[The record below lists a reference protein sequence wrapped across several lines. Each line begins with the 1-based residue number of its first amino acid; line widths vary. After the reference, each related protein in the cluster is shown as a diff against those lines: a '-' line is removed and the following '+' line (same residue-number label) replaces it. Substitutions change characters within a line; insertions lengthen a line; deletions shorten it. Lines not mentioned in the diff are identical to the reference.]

1 MLANLYYQI
10 VQRTQLLE
18 VYRESLSISE
28 LRHNLAAKRKA
39 IGSSSKQ
46 EVLQAFIDWNADS
59 VQVMTE
65 VSTIAN
71 LKANLNLLLTRDV
84 FEELATA
91 NSIPLDS
98 TLILNS
104 LLESA
109 ESFNIDL
116 LIARENIHQALQ
128 EVKVARSFMLPE
140 VGVYAGYD
148 FTKSTNDAGLLR
160 SNQIHGPGVGVFV
173 NFNLFNGL
181 RNYNNLKV
189 REIEQENSEISNQQS
204 ELTNRAAIA
213 QSYQQYQ
220 LALNVMRLERNS
232 QEQADENVNIALKR
246 FELGNISAVEFRD
259 IQLQAV
265 EARSRLL
272 GAQYAIR
279 INELVLRRLSGRL
292 LL

>member
-1 MLANLYYQI
+1 
-10 VQRTQLLE
+10 
-18 VYRESLSISE
+18 
-28 LRHNLAAKRKA
+28 
-39 IGSSSKQ
+39 
-46 EVLQAFIDWNADS
+46 
-59 VQVMTE
+59 
-65 VSTIAN
+65 
-71 LKANLNLLLTRDV
+71 
-84 FEELATA
+84 
-91 NSIPLDS
+91 
-98 TLILNS
+98 LNS

-109 ESFNIDL
+109 VSFNIDV

-279 INELVLRRLSGRL
+279 INEVVLRRLSGKL